1 MSAQGRSET
10 SAQIVIFGAGQAAAT
25 ATRYFHADT
34 AHRIAGYVV
43 DPEFLK
49 VRDFL
54 GRPVVAVDEAI
65 ARFPP
70 DQCHAFVPMG
80 AAQMNALRTQ
90 KFALMKSMG
99 YRFVSYVHSSN
110 DVYEK
115 GSVGENCFILER
127 QTTNYDCAIGD
138 NVVMWS
144 GCHIGDGS
152 RIGDNCFLGSH
163 VVVNGFVDVG
173 AGCYLSS
180 NCTLVHHVKI
190 GARSFIGANAL
201 IASDTAEGA
210 VHVIEPTPAV
220 GMDSLR
226 FLKLLRHGI

>member
-1 MSAQGRSET
+1 MSAQSGASPSR
-10 SAQIVIFGAGQAAAT
+10 QIVIFGTGQAAAT

-34 AHRIAGYVV
+34 ADRVAGYVV

-49 VRDFL
+49 SSDFL
-54 GRPVVAVDEAI
+54 GRPVVSIGEVI

-70 DQCHAFVPMG
+70 AECHAFVPMG
-80 AAQMNALRTQ
+80 AARMNALRTE
-90 KFALMKSMG
+90 KFTAMKSLG

-110 DVYEK
+110 DVHEK

-144 GCHIGDGS
+144 GCHVGDGS

-163 VVVNGFVDVG
+163 VVINGFAEVG
-173 AGCYLSS
+173 AGSYLSS
-180 NCTLVHHVKI
+180 NCTLAHHVKI

-201 IASDTAEGA
+201 IASDTAEDA
-210 VHVIEPTPAV
+210 VHVIEPTQAI
-220 GMDSLR
+220 GIDSMR
-226 FLKLLRHGI
+226 FLKLLRHDI

>member
-1 MSAQGRSET
+1 MSAAGRSDT
-10 SAQIVIFGAGQAAAT
+10 PRQIVIFGAGQAAVT

-34 AHRIAGYVV
+34 AHRVVGYAV
-43 DPEFLK
+43 DAEFLEA
-49 VRDFL
+49 RDLL
-54 GRPVVAVDEAI
+54 GSPVVAVEEVLQ
-65 ARFPP
+65 RFPP
-70 DQCHAFVPMG
+70 DQVFAFVPMG
-80 AAQMNALRTQ
+80 AARMNQVRTE
-90 KFALMKSMG
+90 KYALMKSLG
-99 YRFVSYVHSSN
+99 YRFLSYVHSSN
-110 DVYEK
+110 DVYNK

-152 RIGDNCFLGSH
+152 RIGDNCFFGSH

-173 AGCYLSS
+173 AGSYLSS
-180 NCTLVHHVKI
+180 NCTLAHGIKL

-210 VHVIEPTPAV
+210 VHVVEPTPAM
-220 GMDSLR
+220 GIDSKR
-226 FLKLLRHGI
+226 FVKLLRHDI

>member
-1 MSAQGRSET
+1 VAKTEVNVSAVIDAGSLNRY
-10 SAQIVIFGAGQAAAT
+10 QIGVF
-25 ATRYFHADT
+25 
-34 AHRIAGYVV
+34 
-43 DPEFLK
+43 FLCGL
-49 VRDFL
+49 FL
-54 GRPVVAVDEAI
+54 IMDGFDV
-65 ARFPP
+65 
-70 DQCHAFVPMG
+70 Q
-80 AAQMNALRTQ
+80 
-90 KFALMKSMG
+90 SMG

-163 VVVNGFVDVG
+163 VVVNGFVEVG
-173 AGCYLSS
+173 AGSYLSS

-210 VHVIEPTPAV
+210 VHVIEPTQAI
-220 GMDSLR
+220 GMDSMR
-226 FLKLLRHGI
+226 FLKLLRHDI

>member
-1 MSAQGRSET
+1 MSAARRSDT
-10 SAQIVIFGAGQAAAT
+10 PRQIVIFGAGQAAVT

-34 AHRIAGYVV
+34 AHRVVGYAV
-43 DPEFLK
+43 DAEFLK
-49 VRDFL
+49 AGDLL
-54 GRPVVAVDEAI
+54 GSPVVAIEEVVQ
-65 ARFPP
+65 RFPP
-70 DQCHAFVPMG
+70 DQVFAFVPMG
-80 AAQMNALRTQ
+80 AARMNQVRTD
-90 KFALMKSMG
+90 KYALMKSLG

-110 DVYEK
+110 DVHEK

-173 AGCYLSS
+173 VGSYLSS
-180 NCTLVHHVKI
+180 NCTLAHGIKL
-190 GARSFIGANAL
+190 GARCFIGANAL

-210 VHVIEPTPAV
+210 VHVVEPTPAL
-220 GMDSLR
+220 GIDSKR
-226 FLKLLRHGI
+226 FVKLLRHDI